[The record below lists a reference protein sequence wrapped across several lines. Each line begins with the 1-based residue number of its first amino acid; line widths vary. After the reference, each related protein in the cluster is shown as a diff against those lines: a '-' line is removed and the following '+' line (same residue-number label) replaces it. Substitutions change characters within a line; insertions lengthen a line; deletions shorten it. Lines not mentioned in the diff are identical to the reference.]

1 MQTNQIPYLNESVL
15 IALKFFQE
23 EKRLKVKL
31 PKDKLILAV
40 GSVNAFN
47 TAKLLLQNQ
56 ATIFADESNLNKTLD
71 IFNSV
76 IKDKL
81 IKKAVLIS
89 ASGEKDAVWEIN
101 ELKKRKIEV
110 TLLTCNPQAST
121 IKLADHY
128 YIFKRLSEPYS
139 YNFSTYFSMLLS
151 VFNEE
156 IKPMINYIKKL
167 NIEKQLKNFS
177 YFTLVLPNIYR
188 PIAEMIKVKD
198 DELFAAN
205 SSLRAFSL
213 GQARHAKFIYQ
224 SKKEMVISFG
234 ENNYFGHKENRLEL
248 KLPKI
253 VGPAFV
259 LALSYYIVGLIQK
272 QKPDYFKKS
281 LKDYCL
287 NRGPLPYQS
296 NQSFKTIT

>member
-56 ATIFADESNLNKTLD
+56 ATIFADESNLNKSLE

-121 IKLADHY
+121 IKLADQY
-128 YIFKRLSEPYS
+128 YVFKRLGEPYS

-156 IKPMINYIKKL
+156 IKPMINYIKNLK
-167 NIEKQLKNFS
+167 IEGQLKSFS
-177 YFTLVLPNIYR
+177 YFTFILPNIYR

-234 ENNYFGHKENRLEL
+234 ENNHFGHKENRLEL
-248 KLPKI
+248 KLPKK

-296 NQSFKTIT
+296 NQSFKIIT